1 MKTPMTF
8 FHSITLREKREG
20 GRCRTRSRTTRNGC
34 RSCFFLPTR
43 PTKTGSGPVYSSIT
57 KNWFQTHPRLERW
70 STWPSLPLSQCLC
83 KERWRRWPRS
93 RGPEPLYIFAAAAL
107 HSAAPKHRKN
117 TCSLSPSHILP
128 TLSTSSGP
136 SCSHPTCGYQGP
148 ERILETVSSG
158 WRGLWRG
165 LGGKDDTSLDLTSYA
180 EMHHKVIFHLSFLTS
195 PLSFSDSEKK
205 EKKDTTGHMR
215 EYKQGIKI

>member
-20 GRCRTRSRTTRNGC
+20 GRCRTRSRTTRNGR
-34 RSCFFLPTR
+34 RSCLFLPTR

-93 RGPEPLYIFAAAAL
+93 RGPEPLYIVAAAAL
-107 HSAAPKHRKN
+107 HSAAPKHKKN

-136 SCSHPTCGYQGP
+136 SCSHPSCGYQGP
-148 ERILETVSSG
+148 ERILERVSLWMVWLLKG
-158 WRGLWRG
+158 FRGE
-165 LGGKDDTSLDLTSYA
+165 GGHLTGFDFPRWDASQS
-180 EMHHKVIFHLSFLTS
+180 HTS
-195 PLSFSDSEKK
+195 PLFSCFSFIPLWFWKKKK
-205 EKKDTTGHMR
+205 EEKRHHWSHEGV
-215 EYKQGIKI
+215 